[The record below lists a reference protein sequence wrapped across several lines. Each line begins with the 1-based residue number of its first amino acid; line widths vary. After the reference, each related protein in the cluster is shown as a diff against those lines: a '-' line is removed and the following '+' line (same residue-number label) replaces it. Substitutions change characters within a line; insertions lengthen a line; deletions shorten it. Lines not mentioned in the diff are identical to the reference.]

1 MNHKRKSLI
10 LFFCDVYGTVDGIY
24 CADDILIL
32 QEMFSEILS
41 HMEGLELQTIIPKKG
56 NNNLAFINKKIE
68 SRFIG
73 KKQIIQLKS
82 NNKIGCKMSE
92 KIAKLIL
99 IFGLSFLVINTIGYL
114 FNITEF
120 ITVMNN
126 PTGSGGRSVS
136 NIPTI
141 LSILV
146 TSIILI
152 ANKVNKK

>member
-1 MNHKRKSLI
+1 
-10 LFFCDVYGTVDGIY
+10 
-24 CADDILIL
+24 
-32 QEMFSEILS
+32 
-41 HMEGLELQTIIPKKG
+41 MEGLELQTIIPKKG
-56 NNNLAFINKKIE
+56 NNNLAFINKEIE

>member
-1 MNHKRKSLI
+1 
-10 LFFCDVYGTVDGIY
+10 
-24 CADDILIL
+24 
-32 QEMFSEILS
+32 MFSEILS
-41 HMEGLELQTIIPKKG
+41 HMEGLKLQTIILKKG
-56 NNNLAFINKKIE
+56 NNNLAFI
-68 SRFIG
+68 
-73 KKQIIQLKS
+73 

-120 ITVMNN
+120 ITAMNN
-126 PTGSGGRSVS
+126 PTGSGGRSIS

>member
-1 MNHKRKSLI
+1 
-10 LFFCDVYGTVDGIY
+10 
-24 CADDILIL
+24 
-32 QEMFSEILS
+32 MFSEILS
-41 HMEGLELQTIIPKKG
+41 HMEGLELQTIILKKG
-56 NNNLAFINKKIE
+56 NNNLAFI
-68 SRFIG
+68 
-73 KKQIIQLKS
+73 

-99 IFGLSFLVINTIGYL
+99 IFGLSFFINTIGYL

-120 ITVMNN
+120 ITAMNN
-126 PTGSGGRSVS
+126 PTGSGGRSIS

>member
-1 MNHKRKSLI
+1 
-10 LFFCDVYGTVDGIY
+10 
-24 CADDILIL
+24 
-32 QEMFSEILS
+32 MFSEILS
-41 HMEGLELQTIIPKKG
+41 HMEGLELQTIILKKG
-56 NNNLAFINKKIE
+56 NNNLAFI
-68 SRFIG
+68 
-73 KKQIIQLKS
+73 

-99 IFGLSFLVINTIGYL
+99 IFGLSFLVINTIDYL

-120 ITVMNN
+120 ITAMNN
-126 PTGSGGRSVS
+126 PTGSGGRSIS
-136 NIPTI
+136 NIATI

>member
-1 MNHKRKSLI
+1 
-10 LFFCDVYGTVDGIY
+10 
-24 CADDILIL
+24 
-32 QEMFSEILS
+32 MFSEILS
-41 HMEGLELQTIIPKKG
+41 HMEWLELQAIIPKKD

-68 SRFIG
+68 
-73 KKQIIQLKS
+73 
-82 NNKIGCKMSE
+82 CKMSE

-126 PTGSGGRSVS
+126 PTGSGGRSIS